1 MAKLKTGNRCLNLTE
16 RGGQHERP
24 FSQCRCEAVY
34 VSAKQFS
41 GGGVGSARGGLAA
54 SQCCHLACELHG
66 MSPIPITENNIDFF
80 F

>member
-1 MAKLKTGNRCLNLTE
+1 MPRRY
-16 RGGQHERP
+16 RGGHNERP

-41 GGGVGSARGGLAA
+41 GGVGSAEGGLAGA
-54 SQCCHLACELHG
+54 QRCHLACELHG